1 MPTPAATTKPPNP
14 PRKRPNSLFPMSQH
28 LLPIVGPDAPEATQS
43 IITIQKAKLKEYQL
57 FAEFSEQ
64 RDAESPARAFTMQG
78 TDVVHPDLSR
88 ALGRLVPHLCLL
100 CEQLAE
106 TEDYWQ
112 AATSGDELP
121 ELFSL
126 FTVTGLSMGK
136 QQGGV
141 TLIGQRKLT
150 GDKVLNLTSP
160 YVSFD
165 DEQEA
170 AYRYAGRLET
180 AVLDALDEVEAAL
193 RGKCSIRQ
201 LDLFEPQE
209 QLSEFGQ
216 LVQLG

>member
-1 MPTPAATTKPPNP
+1 MPTPAATTVLPNP
-14 PRKRPNSLFPMSQH
+14 PRKRPNPLFPMSQH
-28 LLPIVGPDAPEATQS
+28 LLPVVGPDAPEATQS
-43 IITIQKAKLKEYQL
+43 VITIQKAKLKDQQL
-57 FAEFSEQ
+57 YTEFSEQ
-64 RDAESPARAFTMQG
+64 RDENSAANVFTMQG
-78 TDVVHPDLSR
+78 TDPVHPDLTR

-106 TEDYWQ
+106 TDDYWYLP
-112 AATSGDELP
+112 TTGDELP

-126 FTVTGLSMGK
+126 FTVTSLSMGK

-170 AYRYAGRLET
+170 SYKYAGRLET

-193 RGKCSIRQ
+193 RGKCSDAGRQ
-201 LDLFEPQE
+201 LELFEAPATE
-209 QLSEFGQ
+209 KVQLSIAQ
-216 LVQLG
+216 